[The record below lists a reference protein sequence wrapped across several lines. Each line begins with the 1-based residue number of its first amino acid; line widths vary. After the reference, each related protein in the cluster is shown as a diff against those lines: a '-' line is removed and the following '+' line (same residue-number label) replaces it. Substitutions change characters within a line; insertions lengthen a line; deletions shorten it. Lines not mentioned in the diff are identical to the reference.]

1 MEQNAHLRFEDE
13 LAAYMLGSLD
23 AGETAA
29 FEEHLASCQRCQAR
43 ERWLRASVDVLP
55 AAVEQIEPP
64 PALRERLVEIVREE
78 AGEPQDPARA
88 LPPVRPER
96 PARGLRAWLG
106 SLTLRPA
113 AALAGAVILLAAG
126 VAGYAIGRDDSGTT
140 KIAATGTPAAPQT
153 TGTLVRS
160 GDVGVLRVSNLPQ
173 RRDRVYQVWLVKKGK
188 PVPSTLFQVG
198 KNGTGAAG
206 IPDGLDDSTQ
216 VMVTSEPPGGSIQ
229 PTTQP
234 LLSARI

>member
-23 AGETAA
+23 AAETSA

-55 AAVEQIEPP
+55 ASVEQIEPP
-64 PALRERLVEIVREE
+64 PALRERLVETVREE
-78 AGEPQDPARA
+78 AGVPQEPARA
-88 LPPVRPER
+88 RHPVR

-106 SLTLRPA
+106 SLSLRPA
-113 AALAGAVILLAAG
+113 AALAGAVIVLVAG

-140 KIAATGTPAAPQT
+140 NITATGTPAAPQT

-173 RRDRVYQVWLVKKGK
+173 RRDRVYEVWLVQKGK

-198 KNGTGAAG
+198 KDGTGAAG

-234 LLSARI
+234 LLSARV